1 MAPSDG
7 NWKSSAGAGQPV
19 DVGAI
24 SSDGIRVRDR
34 LSGAGEFYLLN
45 PEANKIWIQTTD
57 GPVNS
62 VVVSLDEARTE
73 ADTVSGSVC
82 IVNNQGVVIKQRFPT
97 QKRL

>member
-7 NWKSSAGAGQPV
+7 NWKPSDDAGQPV

-24 SSDGIRVRDR
+24 SSDDVR
-34 LSGAGEFYLLN
+34 SATGSNAGEFHLLN

-62 VVVSLDEARTE
+62 VVVSLDGALTE

>member
-7 NWKSSAGAGQPV
+7 NWKPSAGAGQPV

-24 SSDGIRVRDR
+24 SSDGIR
-34 LSGAGEFYLLN
+34 SATGSNAGEFYLLN

-57 GPVNS
+57 GPVNG
-62 VVVSLDEARTE
+62 VVFSSDGARTE